1 MKQCLLGCAVAFAL
15 ITPTVPCSA
24 ADPAGLSGSVPEGVV
39 RATLSNGLRVVVVP
53 DRLAPVVTTELNYL
67 AGSNDAPDGFPAAL
81 QVTLGGDLPDRGTV
95 RPGKEDAQPAVG
107 VI

>member
-1 MKQCLLGCAVAFAL
+1 MCESPPEVLHNGGIGLLGHR
-15 ITPTVPCSA
+15 SA
-24 ADPAGLSGSVPEGVV
+24 APGPRVSVAERGKALCRVLS
-39 RATLSNGLRVVVVP
+39 
-53 DRLAPVVTTELNYL
+53 D
-67 AGSNDAPDGFPAAL
+67 DAPDGFPAAF